1 MTDRA
6 RPTLITP
13 KLALSSL
20 PPLTL
25 PPLAYLAS
33 AFCMFFFF
41 FLVLVRLSLSCSL
54 SSFPL
59 PSFVSS
65 FPSPPLASLCC
76 SLVASR
82 SPFPSFPSSPSLP
95 FLLSRCALSSA
106 RRLRARR
113 RISRTK
119 ESGFIYAIHCL
130 GGDARFARI
139 LQYGAKYAKYAKCGS
154 QFARIQQYGAKYAA
168 PNLRAYYSTVRN
180 TPIISAHKRP
190 GAWFTARR
198 CQCAVAEPV
207 VSPSSARD
215 LLLPPWICCSCLGPA
230 APALDLPQLLWMSLL
245 LSPSLRRKT
254 DKGNPKRRQQRK
266 VKKASKGKE
275 SNAKESKEERKEQR
289 KERKRNERKR
299 KETKRTQ
306 LVVGAGW
313 S

>member
-33 AFCMFFFF
+33 AFCMPFFF

-119 ESGFIYAIHCL
+119 GFNFPPPTPLEGNAPCSGL
-130 GGDARFARI
+130 RKGGLLHEHPRQHAT
-139 LQYGAKYAKYAKCGS
+139 K
-154 QFARIQQYGAKYAA
+154 
-168 PNLRAYYSTVRN
+168 T
-180 TPIISAHKRP
+180 
-190 GAWFTARR
+190 
-198 CQCAVAEPV
+198 QCW
-207 VSPSSARD
+207 SS
-215 LLLPPWICCSCLGPA
+215 C
-230 APALDLPQLLWMSLL
+230 
-245 LSPSLRRKT
+245 
-254 DKGNPKRRQQRK
+254 
-266 VKKASKGKE
+266 
-275 SNAKESKEERKEQR
+275 
-289 KERKRNERKR
+289 
-299 KETKRTQ
+299 
-306 LVVGAGW
+306 
-313 S
+313 